1 MGRTA
6 YKFVTAEVADLY
18 LAGNVLIRPLSYYRK
33 AVDQGGVGDPTEA
46 SLISQSAGTQLLR
59 RGARNNPAS
68 TMIRGTGELSVSG
81 IEFRHQYDAYVWCGS
96 LLPPWSKDASQ
107 AARCINARAETV
119 DTLASFR
126 NAFRSRRC
134 LVLASG
140 FYEWRKISPKEKQPH
155 YITAKESKPFAFAG
169 LWERWKPKDG
179 SPAVE
184 TAAIITT
191 DANELLRALHDR
203 MPVILD
209 QADISKWLGEIPAT
223 PDELKAMLKPYPS
236 DKMQLWPV
244 DKSVG
249 SVKNDQPE
257 LVMPIGA

>member
-1 MGRTA
+1 MCGRFTQM
-6 YKFVTAEVADLY
+6 FTWAEVHAFSQPLTNDPPADNLQPRY
-18 LAGNVLIRPLSYYRK
+18 NV
-33 AVDQGGVGDPTEA
+33 APTQEI
-46 SLISQSAGTQLLR
+46 LVVRLNPEGR
-59 RGARNNPAS
+59 R
-68 TMIRGTGELSVSG
+68 ESVRLKWG
-81 IEFRHQYDAYVWCGS
+81 
-96 LLPPWSKDASQ
+96 LLPPWSKDATQ

-155 YITAKESKPFAFAG
+155 YITAKDGKPFAFAG
-169 LWERWKPKDG
+169 LWERWQPKDG

-184 TAAIITT
+184 TATIITT
-191 DANELLRALHDR
+191 DANELLRVLHDR

-209 QADISKWLGEIPAT
+209 ETEIPKWLGEIPAT
-223 PDELKAMLKPYPS
+223 AGELKAMLKPYPS
-236 DKMQLWPV
+236 EKMQLWPV

-257 LVMPIGA
+257 LVMPVGTEAGEPVY